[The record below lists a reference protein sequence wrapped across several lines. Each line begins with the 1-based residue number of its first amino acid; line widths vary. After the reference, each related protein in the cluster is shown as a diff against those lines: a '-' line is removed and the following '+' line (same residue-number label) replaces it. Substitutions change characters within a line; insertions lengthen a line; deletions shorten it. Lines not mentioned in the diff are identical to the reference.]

1 MLVYVPYILLVDTAP
16 PELVL
21 FGAEKQNRIQ
31 GKTQRYNSNF
41 KTIRY
46 MEHELKQ
53 KVINQQIAGVSME
66 DFISDLIERSEKGEI
81 ENEKLETYNKLLKQE
96 NNRHKNITD
105 AYRVINKSLEL
116 ELLRLNSQV
125 NHGNPT

>member
-1 MLVYVPYILLVDTAP
+1 
-16 PELVL
+16 
-21 FGAEKQNRIQ
+21 
-31 GKTQRYNSNF
+31 
-41 KTIRY
+41 

-66 DFISDLIERSEKGEI
+66 DFISDLIERSENGEI

-116 ELLRLNSQV
+116 ELLRFNSQI

>member
-1 MLVYVPYILLVDTAP
+1 
-16 PELVL
+16 
-21 FGAEKQNRIQ
+21 
-31 GKTQRYNSNF
+31 
-41 KTIRY
+41 

-53 KVINQQIAGVSME
+53 KVIDQQIAGVSME
-66 DFISDLIERSEKGEI
+66 DFISGLIERSENGEI

>member
-1 MLVYVPYILLVDTAP
+1 
-16 PELVL
+16 
-21 FGAEKQNRIQ
+21 
-31 GKTQRYNSNF
+31 
-41 KTIRY
+41 
-46 MEHELKQ
+46 MEHELKK
-53 KVINQQIAGVSME
+53 KVIEQQIAGVSME
-66 DFISDLIERSEKGEI
+66 DFIADLIERSEKGEI

>member
-1 MLVYVPYILLVDTAP
+1 
-16 PELVL
+16 
-21 FGAEKQNRIQ
+21 
-31 GKTQRYNSNF
+31 
-41 KTIRY
+41 

-116 ELLRLNSQV
+116 EFLRLNSHI

>member
-1 MLVYVPYILLVDTAP
+1 
-16 PELVL
+16 
-21 FGAEKQNRIQ
+21 
-31 GKTQRYNSNF
+31 
-41 KTIRY
+41 

-53 KVINQQIAGVSME
+53 KVICQQIAGISME
-66 DFISDLIERSEKGEI
+66 DFIANLIEKVESGEI
-81 ENEKLETYNKLLKQE
+81 ENEKLNAYNNLLKQE

-116 ELLRLNSQV
+116 NSQS

>member
-1 MLVYVPYILLVDTAP
+1 
-16 PELVL
+16 
-21 FGAEKQNRIQ
+21 
-31 GKTQRYNSNF
+31 
-41 KTIRY
+41 

-53 KVINQQIAGVSME
+53 KVIGQQIAGVSME
-66 DFISDLIERSEKGEI
+66 DFISGLIERSENGEI

-125 NHGNPT
+125 NHKN

>member
-1 MLVYVPYILLVDTAP
+1 
-16 PELVL
+16 
-21 FGAEKQNRIQ
+21 
-31 GKTQRYNSNF
+31 
-41 KTIRY
+41 

-53 KVINQQIAGVSME
+53 KVIGQQIAGVSME
-66 DFISDLIERSEKGEI
+66 DFISGLIERSENGEI

>member
-1 MLVYVPYILLVDTAP
+1 
-16 PELVL
+16 
-21 FGAEKQNRIQ
+21 
-31 GKTQRYNSNF
+31 
-41 KTIRY
+41 
-46 MEHELKQ
+46 MEHELKK
-53 KVINQQIAGVSME
+53 KVIEQQIAGVSME
-66 DFISDLIERSEKGEI
+66 DFIADLIERSEKGEI

-116 ELLRLNSQV
+116 ELLRFNSQI

>member
-1 MLVYVPYILLVDTAP
+1 
-16 PELVL
+16 
-21 FGAEKQNRIQ
+21 
-31 GKTQRYNSNF
+31 
-41 KTIRY
+41 

-53 KVINQQIAGVSME
+53 KVIGQQIAGVSME
-66 DFISDLIERSEKGEI
+66 DFISGLIERSENGEI

-125 NHGNPT
+125 NHGNQT